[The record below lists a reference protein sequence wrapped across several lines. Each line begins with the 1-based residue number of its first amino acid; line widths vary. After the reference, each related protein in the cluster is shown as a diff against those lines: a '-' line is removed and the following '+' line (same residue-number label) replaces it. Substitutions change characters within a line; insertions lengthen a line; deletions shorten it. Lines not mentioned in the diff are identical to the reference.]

1 MPFALFQMKS
11 LETFVL
17 RTYYQDKC
25 FAYNNQGKL
34 VTPIKAINKTHQ
46 YPGVVMG
53 KLLLTVSISTGESMS
68 GYTFVCWFLHYVI
81 VCWFLHYVIGGL
93 QSLWLQPKHFC
104 AWLGV
109 CVCGHSFCNFVPCI
123 DPCVW
128 GACHFVAETLYLPT
142 FSESNVRLLSR
153 HDQDV

>member
-17 RTYYQDKC
+17 TYYQDN

-53 KLLLTVSISTGESMS
+53 KLLLTVSISTGESMF
-68 GYTFVCWFLHYVI
+68 GYTFICWFFHYVN
-81 VCWFLHYVIGGL
+81 VHVKVTVLLVATQTLLCMGGSMCLWTLFL
-93 QSLWLQPKHFC
+93 
-104 AWLGV
+104 
-109 CVCGHSFCNFVPCI
+109 
-123 DPCVW
+123 
-128 GACHFVAETLYLPT
+128 
-142 FSESNVRLLSR
+142 
-153 HDQDV
+153 